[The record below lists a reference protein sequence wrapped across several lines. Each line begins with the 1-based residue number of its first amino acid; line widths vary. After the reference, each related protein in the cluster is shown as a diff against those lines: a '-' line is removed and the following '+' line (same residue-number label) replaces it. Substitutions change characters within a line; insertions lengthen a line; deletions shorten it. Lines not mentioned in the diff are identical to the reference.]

1 MSKKFK
7 QYIKSGREA
16 LHHLENYKA
25 VAERVKEIVK
35 TKYHNARVYVFG
47 STLEGRY
54 TASSDIDIL
63 VVDDTI
69 RGDDAAAL
77 KAKILMA
84 FNLSA
89 PLQIHIAAEKEFK
102 EWYSKF
108 IRKIQE
114 VT

>member
-1 MSKKFK
+1 
-7 QYIKSGREA
+7 
-16 LHHLENYKA
+16 
-25 VAERVKEIVK
+25 VKEIVK

-47 STLEGRY
+47 SALEGRY

-63 VVDDTI
+63 IVDDSI
-69 RGDDAAAL
+69 HGDEAAAL
-77 KAKILMA
+77 KAEILMA

-102 EWYSKF
+102 EWYLKF
-108 IRKIQE
+108 IEKIQE